1 MHINITDILLFLY
14 KSNRFT
20 DSLIFESQLDI
31 SNSIE
36 QWPVLRFANINVSM
50 KK

>member
-1 MHINITDILLFLY
+1 MHTDILLFLY
-14 KSNRFT
+14 KNNRFT

-36 QWPVLRFANINVSM
+36 QWPVKICKYKCKHEEV